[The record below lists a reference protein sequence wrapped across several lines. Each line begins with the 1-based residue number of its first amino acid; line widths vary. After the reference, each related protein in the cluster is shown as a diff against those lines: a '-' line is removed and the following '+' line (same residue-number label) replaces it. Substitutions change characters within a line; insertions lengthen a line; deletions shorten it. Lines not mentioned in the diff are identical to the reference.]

1 MGEEVGFPTQGELIR
16 FAFRFSGV
24 LPEKQDASLAR
35 GVSRDN
41 VRRAIDRLA
50 MDDGK
55 LEENF
60 ERLLRMLGEMVGE
73 HVEWPPVHQ
82 ALGYV
87 LGSVLEDYKSLLA
100 NEGTFLTRR
109 ETVRWLI
116 RDRWASL
123 VATTLAKSAAQ
134 WHPSVFLPMRPA
146 GDTWFLPDFD
156 GTGVVWPMRK
166 ALDWLYE
173 TAGVSRTQF
182 HYPGRDAEES
192 DPQRRRDLENAENWA
207 SGRSLP
213 SAPALRHSLQQALT
227 GRPEGL
233 AGLNDPS
240 KLQCVQ
246 AVLFLARGSTSI
258 WQNIVAEHGTEFA
271 SQVRDLF
278 LRQWRLLMTE
288 MAKAERRIAR
298 ESRAHGVAPDHPDL
312 RSDIFQGWAEE
323 TRYRS
328 ARAQHE
334 LQGHIDSTGRFPANS
349 VLQQLAVDHGEFVV
363 EFLTHSHRLG
373 SLHECPPHFTEAF
386 GEWDRLRHVDSHT
399 FEDVDAFAARL
410 REHGLAEILCWMPPW
425 LRFIRAYRAG
435 DHEQAWTSIGQAYE
449 SARYRAGR
457 PQYEIVNQFVEM
469 AAKRGDAAAFRRGV
483 HWARYIGLQIRWIR
497 DAPLT
502 RKNLQFAMAFLG
514 RATYGV

>member
-1 MGEEVGFPTQGELIR
+1 MGEGVGFPTQGELIQ

-35 GVSRDN
+35 GVTCDN

-55 LEENF
+55 LEEKF

-82 ALGYV
+82 ALGDV
-87 LGSVLEDYKSLLA
+87 LGSVLEDYQSLLA

-156 GTGVVWPMRK
+156 GTGVVWPIRK

-173 TAGVSRTQF
+173 TDDVSRTQF
-182 HYPGRDAEES
+182 HYPGRDADES

-213 SAPALRHSLQQALT
+213 SASALRHSLQQALAD
-227 GRPEGL
+227 RPEGL
-233 AGLNDPS
+233 TALNDPS
-240 KLQCVQ
+240 KVQCVQ
-246 AVLFLARGSTSI
+246 AALFLARGSSAI
-258 WQNIVAEHGTEFA
+258 WQTIVAEHGTEFA
-271 SQVRDLF
+271 SQVRALF

-288 MAKAERRIAR
+288 MSKVERQIAR
-298 ESRAHGVAPDHPDL
+298 EARAHGVAPDHPDL
-312 RSDIFQGWAEE
+312 RSDVFQGWAEE

-328 ARAQHE
+328 DRAQQD
-334 LQGHIDSTGRFPANS
+334 LQTHIASTGGFPADS
-349 VLQQLAVDHGEFVV
+349 MLQQLAVDHGELAL

-373 SLHECPPHFTEAF
+373 RLHECPPHFAEAF
-386 GEWDRLRHVDSHT
+386 GEWDRLRQVDSHT

-410 REHGLAEILCWMPPW
+410 RQQGLAEILCWMPPW

-435 DHEQAWTSIGQAYE
+435 DHEQAWSSIGQAYE

-457 PQYEIVNQFVEM
+457 PQYEIVSQFVEM

-502 RKNLQFAMAFLG
+502 RKNLQGAMVILG

>member
-35 GVSRDN
+35 GATRHN

-60 ERLLRMLGEMVGE
+60 ERLLRMLGELVGE
-73 HVEWPPVHQ
+73 HVELPTVHH
-82 ALGYV
+82 ALGDV
-87 LGSVLEDYKSLLA
+87 LGSVLEDYQSLLA

-116 RDRWASL
+116 RDRWTSL

-134 WHPSVFLPMRPA
+134 WHPTVFLPLRPA

-166 ALDWLYE
+166 ALDWLYN

-182 HYPGRDAEES
+182 HYPGRDADES

-233 AGLNDPS
+233 TALNDTS

-246 AVLFLARGSTSI
+246 AVLFLARGSTAI
-258 WQNIVAEHGTEFA
+258 WQAIVTAYGTEFA
-271 SQVRDLF
+271 VQVRDLF
-278 LRQWRLLMTE
+278 LRQWRLLMNE
-288 MAKAERRIAR
+288 MAKVERQIAR
-298 ESRAHGVAPDHPDL
+298 EARAHGVAPDHPEL
-312 RSDIFQGWAEE
+312 RSDVFQGWAEE
-323 TRYRS
+323 IRYRS
-328 ARAQHE
+328 DRAQQE
-334 LQGHIDSTGRFPANS
+334 LQGHINATGSFPADS
-349 VLQQLAVDHGEFVV
+349 VLQQLAVDHGEFSV
-363 EFLTHSHRLG
+363 EILSLTHRLG
-373 SLHECPPHFTEAF
+373 ALHECPPHFAEAF
-386 GEWDRLRHVDSHT
+386 GEWEGLRQADGHT
-399 FEDVDAFAARL
+399 FEDVDAFASRL
-410 REHGLAEILCWMPPW
+410 RENGLGEVLCWMPPW

-435 DHEQAWTSIGQAYE
+435 DHELAWTSIEQAYE
-449 SARYRAGR
+449 FARYRAGR

-469 AAKRGDAAAFRRGV
+469 AAKRNDTATFRKAV
-483 HWARYIGLQIRWIR
+483 HWARYIGLEIRWIR
-497 DAPLT
+497 KSPLT
-502 RKNLQFAMAFLG
+502 RKNLDAAMTILAH
-514 RATYGV
+514 ATYDA

>member
-35 GVSRDN
+35 GVTRNN

-50 MDDGK
+50 LDDGK

-60 ERLLRMLGEMVGE
+60 ERLLRTLSELVSE
-73 HVEWPPVHQ
+73 HVEWPPVRQ
-82 ALGYV
+82 ALGDV
-87 LGSVLEDYKSLLA
+87 LGNLLEEYQTLLST
-100 NEGTFLTRR
+100 EGTFLSKR

-116 RDRWASL
+116 RDRWTSQ
-123 VATTLAKSAAQ
+123 VATTLARSAAQ
-134 WHPSVFLPMRPA
+134 WHPSVFLPLRPA

-182 HYPGRDAEES
+182 HYPGRDADES

-213 SAPALRHSLQQALT
+213 SAPALRHSLQQALAD
-227 GRPEGL
+227 RPEVL
-233 AGLNDPS
+233 AALNDPS

-246 AVLFLARGSTSI
+246 AVLFLARGSTAV
-258 WQNIVAEHGTEFA
+258 WQAIVTAYGTEFA
-271 SQVRDLF
+271 AQVRHLF
-278 LRQWRLLMTE
+278 LRQWRLLMNE
-288 MAKAERRIAR
+288 MAKVERQIAR
-298 ESRAHGVAPDHPDL
+298 DARAQGVAPDHPDL
-312 RSDIFQGWAEE
+312 RGDVFQEWAARI
-323 TRYRS
+323 RYRS
-328 ARAQHE
+328 DRAQQE
-334 LQGHIDSTGRFPANS
+334 LQGHINATGRFPAED
-349 VLQQLAVDHGEFVV
+349 VLQQLAVDHGEFPV

-373 SLHECPPHFTEAF
+373 SLHECPPHFAEAF
-386 GEWDRLRHVDSHT
+386 GEWERLRQVDSHSL
-399 FEDVDAFAARL
+399 EDVEAFAARL
-410 REHGLAEILCWMPPW
+410 RAKGLAEILCWMPPW

-435 DHEQAWTSIGQAYE
+435 DHEQAWSSIGQAYE

-469 AAKRGDAAAFRRGV
+469 AAKRGDAATFRRGV

-502 RKNLQFAMAFLG
+502 RKNLQFAMEILG
-514 RATYGV
+514 RASYGV